1 MVNYQHL
8 VILLQE
14 VLEMI
19 LLSVREDLVRGG
31 DESMT
36 ITLRGDLII
45 IHHTV
50 DVAEDEV
57 GDGIILTIEDVH
69 DLIRDIL
76 MIIGGDI
83 VVVAMVEMVMIIT
96 GMVVHNNI
104 IIVPRKVKVVVV
116 V

>member
-1 MVNYQHL
+1 MANYQHL
-8 VILLQE
+8 VILLRE
-14 VLEMI
+14 VEMI
-19 LLSVREDLVRGG
+19 LLSVREDLVKVG

-36 ITLRGDLII
+36 ITLRGGI

-50 DVAEDEV
+50 DVAEDGV
-57 GDGIILTIEDVH
+57 GDGIIITIEDVH

>member
-8 VILLQE
+8 VILLRE
-14 VLEMI
+14 VEMI
-19 LLSVREDLVRGG
+19 LLSVREDLVREG

-36 ITLRGDLII
+36 ITLRGDI

-57 GDGIILTIEDVH
+57 GDGITTIEDVH
-69 DLIRDIL
+69 DLIRDIP

-83 VVVAMVEMVMIIT
+83 VVAAMVEMVMT
-96 GMVVHNNI
+96 GMVHNII
-104 IIVPRKVKVVVV
+104 IIVPRKVKVAVVV
-116 V
+116 